1 MENKPATQK
10 KLPDVGDLYSN
21 QELVTKSTALAVLM
35 NQQPSPNWIKEH
47 PIVKV
52 EVNDGN
58 GGKKKVPLKY
68 LPIEVIEFLLTSI
81 FSAWKVEI
89 KESKLIANSMV
100 VTVRLHYL
108 DPISGIWEWQDGIGA
123 SPIQTDS
130 GAGATEFDKIKSAA
144 VMMSAPAAETFA
156 IKDAAE
162 KLGKLFGKDLNRK
175 DALAYDSL
183 IEANNRRFKG
193 VE

>member
-1 MENKPATQK
+1 MDNKPAK
-10 KLPDVGDLYSN
+10 VLPNIGDLYAN
-21 QELVTKSTALAVLM
+21 QELVTKSTALSVLM
-35 NQQPSPNWIKEH
+35 NQQPSQNWIKEH
-47 PIVKV
+47 PMTK
-52 EVNDGN
+52 
-58 GGKKKVPLKY
+58 LKY
-68 LPIEVIEFLLTSI
+68 IPIEVIEFLLTSI

-89 KESKLIANSMV
+89 KESKLIANSIV
-100 VTVRLHYL
+100 VTIRLHYL
-108 DPISGIWEWQDGIGA
+108 DPITSLWEWQDGIGA
-123 SPIQTDS
+123 SPIQTDK

-183 IEANNRRFKG
+183 IEANNRRFKSFENESG
-193 VE
+193 DI

>member
-1 MENKPATQK
+1 METMPVTQK

-21 QELVTKSTALAVLM
+21 HELVTKSTALAVLL
-35 NQQPSPNWIKEH
+35 NQQPSQNWIKEH
-47 PIVKV
+47 PMTK
-52 EVNDGN
+52 
-58 GGKKKVPLKY
+58 LKY
-68 LPIEVIEFLLTSI
+68 IPIEVVEFLLTSI
-81 FSAWKVEI
+81 FGSWKVEI

-123 SPIQTDS
+123 SPIQTDK

-193 VE
+193 VEDESRNI